1 MMTYRKTVK
10 RLTTLGVLL
19 CATVGAMGAVAGT
32 AAAAPNPASPGCYW
46 ENAYASPKLWI
57 RQYPSTDAAT
67 IYSLSEDT
75 LFWATK
81 YNAYNDGVYWVELST
96 GGWANVTYLLY
107 VRGEKGYTE
116 AFCRSY

>member
-1 MMTYRKTVK
+1 MTSRKTLK
-10 RLTTLGVLL
+10 RLITLGALL

-32 AAAAPNPASPGCYW
+32 AGAAPNPASPGCYW
-46 ENAYASPKLWI
+46 ENAYAYPKLWI
-57 RQYPSTDAAT
+57 RQNPSTSSPT

-81 YNAYNDGVYWVELST
+81 HSAYSDGTYWVQLGI
-96 GGWANVTYLLY
+96 GGWADVSYLLY
-107 VRGEKGYTE
+107 IKGEKGYTE